1 METAKLPKQR
11 AAVSAFI
18 SWLEGSYAEL
28 SLGRD
33 DLNRNPVG
41 SLSRNSGSGDHRGFK
56 RSGRGGFFGNHHAGD
71 HDLLE
76 WILQIGQTSGLVDW
90 LAGKMEPVLDFLFPH
105 LEKGHP
111 ARKHMAVNM
120 IANMLGLGSAATPAG
135 LRAMKALKK
144 PGEDTAS
151 REMCTFLI
159 INISSLQLIPV
170 TIVAYRSQFGSSDP
184 AAVTGPALAAT
195 IISTAAGVI
204 FCKLMDRK

>member
-1 METAKLPKQR
+1 MLNYLWAGMILIGILWGAFHGTLDQVTTGALNGAAE
-11 AAVSAFI
+11 AVS
-18 SWLEGSYAEL
+18 
-28 SLGRD
+28 LGITM
-33 DLNRNPVG
+33 LGIMTFWNG
-41 SLSRNSGSGDHRGFK
+41 
-56 RSGRGGFFGNHHAGD
+56 
-71 HDLLE
+71 
-76 WILQIGQTSGLVDW
+76 ILQIGQTSGLVDW

-111 ARKHMAVNM
+111 ARKHIAVNM

-135 LRAMKALKK
+135 LRAMKALKE
-144 PGEDTAS
+144 PGEDKAS

>member
-1 METAKLPKQR
+1 MLNYLWAGMILIGILWGAFHGTLDQVTTGALNGAAE
-11 AAVSAFI
+11 AVS
-18 SWLEGSYAEL
+18 
-28 SLGRD
+28 LGITM
-33 DLNRNPVG
+33 LGIMTFWNG
-41 SLSRNSGSGDHRGFK
+41 
-56 RSGRGGFFGNHHAGD
+56 
-71 HDLLE
+71 
-76 WILQIGQTSGLVDW
+76 ILQIGQTSGLVDW

-144 PGEDTAS
+144 PGEDKAS

-170 TIVAYRSQFGSSDP
+170 TIVAYRIQFGSSDP